1 MFEKK
6 MVKKLFFSEIVNQNA
21 VVNEKE
27 PIYNL
32 ILNCEEIEK
41 IKDFKKN
48 KKIFYFCKKKIHQI
62 LYDEDVSIDFNK
74 EEESDIKN
82 NLINNISEFFY
93 LSLLV
98 SYNLTQIDYKYDIKY
113 IRIMYEYL
121 TEDNDVKDLKKLIL
135 SKIIYSLI
143 TNYIQYN
150 ENEEFD
156 NEIDTMKKNIE
167 DIISK
172 LKIEYSYNIF
182 CEDKI
187 DIMYLQIINSL
198 IENKQ
203 FDKFEYCYDIIKQL
217 DLENIDITSTIF
229 EGLKETLNNK
239 KDNYMKYYSIDN
251 IEDLSNKTKI
261 NFYYILIVYILKNT
275 IYIYNID
282 FLYKNIRKIKKLLI
296 ANNLTIKNEKLKSI
310 INNLFPNIELSVI
323 KIHDDNYVFVNK
335 AASSFISDTSSINN
349 EVSNMSCNDYAR
361 SISGICLKER
371 EKKSEFSS
379 YFNESIFNNSNI
391 NKSDNKLNENISLKN
406 KGIAPKALIE
416 LNFQIDIEF
425 HDLDKEKI
433 RVFFENMTCGR
444 KKKEIYLEDLKDEF
458 NYYKSKY
465 ENEEELDEETKEY
478 KIYKN
483 FKKLI
488 FFLKEIYNYIKISK
502 IKINCMVNIELKRES
517 NIERKNK
524 EDKNIYNL
532 SCIYKFKN
540 EKNEYYFKDDD
551 ILVNNLDSKKHG
563 FLFLI
568 NELTNS
574 DYD

>member
-1 MFEKK
+1 

-21 VVNEKE
+21 VENEKE

-48 KKIFYFCKKKIHQI
+48 KKIFYFCKKKILQI
-62 LYDEDVSIDFNK
+62 LYEEDKSIDFNK

-98 SYNLTQIDYKYDIKY
+98 SYNITQIDYKYDIKY
-113 IRIMYEYL
+113 IRIMYKYL
-121 TEDNDVKDLKKLIL
+121 TEDNDVKDLKKLIM

-143 TNYIQYN
+143 ANYIQYN
-150 ENEEFD
+150 ENKEHD
-156 NEIDTMKKNIE
+156 NEIDTMKNNIE
-167 DIISK
+167 NIISK
-172 LKIEYSYNIF
+172 LKIEYSYNVF
-182 CEDKI
+182 YEDKI
-187 DIMYLQIINSL
+187 DNMYLQIINLL
-198 IENKQ
+198 IENKK

-229 EGLKETLNNK
+229 EGLKKTLNNK

-323 KIHDDNYVFVNK
+323 KINDDNYVFIYK
-335 AASSFISDTSSINN
+335 ETSMDDMSSINN
-349 EVSNMSCNDYAR
+349 GVSNMSGNDYSQ
-361 SISGICLKER
+361 SISGICVQER

-379 YFNESIFNNSNI
+379 HFNESIFNNSNI

-425 HDLDKEKI
+425 HELEKEKI

-488 FFLKEIYNYIKISK
+488 FFLKEIDNYIKISK